1 MAALLFYGATLQCAM
16 NQKRPATSEWV
27 SKMLAVLK
35 TGNTTAAIAQI
46 KATTSSKDLHQLH
59 AALEKAQLL
68 RQLAAVDSAISDQ
81 LQALA
86 SPRLSRS
93 P

>member
-1 MAALLFYGATLQCAM
+1 MT
-16 NQKRPATSEWV
+16 EWV
-27 SKMLAVLK
+27 KKILALIK
-35 TGNTTAAIAQI
+35 AGNAPAAVAQI
-46 KATTSSKDLHQLH
+46 KATTSSKDLRHLQT
-59 AALEKAQLL
+59 ALEKSPPLP
-68 RQLAAVDSAISDQ
+68 AVHTAINDQ

>member
-1 MAALLFYGATLQCAM
+1 M

-27 SKMLAVLK
+27 NKMLAVIK
-35 TGNTTAAIAQI
+35 TGNTPAALAQI
-46 KATTSSKDLHQLH
+46 KTTTSSKDLQQLH

-68 RQLAAVDSAISDQ
+68 KQLKAVDVAISDQ
-81 LQALA
+81 LVALA

>member
-1 MAALLFYGATLQCAM
+1 M
-16 NQKRPATSEWV
+16 SEWV
-27 SKMLAVLK
+27 IKMLAVIK
-35 TGNTTAAIAQI
+35 SGNTSAALAQI
-46 KATTSSKDLHQLH
+46 KATTSSKDLRQLQ

-68 RQLAAVDSAISDQ
+68 QRLQGMDTAINDQ

>member
-1 MAALLFYGATLQCAM
+1 M

-35 TGNTTAAIAQI
+35 TGNTTAALAQI
-46 KATTSSKDLHQLH
+46 KATTSSKDLRQLH
-59 AALEKAQLL
+59 ATLEKAQLFK
-68 RQLAAVDSAISDQ
+68 QLPGVETAISDQ

>member
-1 MAALLFYGATLQCAM
+1 M
-16 NQKRPATSEWV
+16 SEWV
-27 SKMLAVLK
+27 NKMQALIKAGNLPAAV
-35 TGNTTAAIAQI
+35 AQI
-46 KATTSSKDLHQLH
+46 KATTSSKDLRQLH
-59 AALEKAQLL
+59 GALDKARTLPRL
-68 RQLAAVDSAISDQ
+68 PAIELAINDQ

>member
-1 MAALLFYGATLQCAM
+1 MVLIANLQWRM
-16 NQKRPATSEWV
+16 NPKKPATSEWV

-35 TGNTTAAIAQI
+35 TGNTSAALAQI
-46 KATTSSKDLHQLH
+46 KATTSSKDLRQLH

-68 RQLAAVDSAISDQ
+68 KQLTGVETAISDQ

>member
-1 MAALLFYGATLQCAM
+1 MTDW
-16 NQKRPATSEWV
+16 TT
-27 SKMLAVLK
+27 KMLALIK
-35 TGNTTAAIAQI
+35 ASNLPAALAQI
-46 KATTSSKDLHQLH
+46 KATTSSKDLRQLQ
-59 AALEKAQLL
+59 AALDKAQ
-68 RQLAAVDSAISDQ
+68 QLKRLPAINTGIEDQ

>member
-1 MAALLFYGATLQCAM
+1 MTD
-16 NQKRPATSEWV
+16 WV
-27 SKMLAVLK
+27 TKMLAVIK
-35 TGNTTAAIAQI
+35 TGNLPAAVAQI
-46 KATTSSKDLHQLH
+46 KATTSSKDLRQLQL
-59 AALEKAQLL
+59 ALEKAKTLGRL
-68 RQLAAVDSAISDQ
+68 VAVDVAINDQ